1 MRWTDTFR
9 KGQSFTAR
17 TFVRIWE
24 RVPYVRR
31 GTAELAPPSSL
42 PDRKDLGQQ
51 WASLSDYLD
60 DQNDRAQALVDV
72 QSTAARHLDAAHY
85 ALDRI
90 ALELVDV
97 MPSIK
102 SVARIEPGNVVYFD
116 LPVPPGL
123 RSVEEIE
130 SAAA

>member
-1 MRWTDTFR
+1 MRWADTFR
-9 KGQSFTAR
+9 NGQAFKLR
-17 TFVRIWE
+17 TLVRIWE
-24 RVPYVRR
+24 RVPYVHR
-31 GTAELAPPSSL
+31 GTPEPARPSL
-42 PDRKDLGQQ
+42 PERKGLDQQ
-51 WASLSDYLD
+51 WANLTHYLD